1 MSEKN
6 TSADTTI
13 HTSKH
18 TSKTIKTT
26 VALSKPI
33 SNADKTNKNKEHH
46 VELELA
52 LKNEIQFLGIFY
64 LSPTKYMRDGLFIYK
79 ANPIEMDQPK
89 NNTYLQATTEKTAS
103 GSHQLAPKPRSAVT
117 YAPRAEGVV
126 P

>member
-13 HTSKH
+13 HTSKY

-33 SNADKTNKNKEHH
+33 SNADRTNTNKDHN

-52 LKNEIQFLGIFY
+52 LKN
-64 LSPTKYMRDGLFIYK
+64 
-79 ANPIEMDQPK
+79 
-89 NNTYLQATTEKTAS
+89 
-103 GSHQLAPKPRSAVT
+103 
-117 YAPRAEGVV
+117 
-126 P
+126 